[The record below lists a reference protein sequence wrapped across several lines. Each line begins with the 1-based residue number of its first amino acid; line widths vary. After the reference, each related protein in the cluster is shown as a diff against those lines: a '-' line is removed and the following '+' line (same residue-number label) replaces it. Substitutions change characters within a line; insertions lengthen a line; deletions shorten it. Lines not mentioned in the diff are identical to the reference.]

1 MAIFFAM
8 PGNEGLT
15 EHLARISG
23 GEAGAIE
30 VRSFPDGESYVRVL
44 CDVKGSEAFLVRT
57 LARPD
62 PQFLALCF
70 AAATIKDLG
79 AARLQLIARY
89 VAYMRQGGIF
99 IRARRLRRNDLPACF
114 SGISKA

>member
-1 MAIFFAM
+1 MFECFA
-8 PGNEGLT
+8 T
-15 EHLARISG
+15 S
-23 GEAGAIE
+23 
-30 VRSFPDGESYVRVL
+30 
-44 CDVKGSEAFLVRT
+44 KGSEAFLVRT

-99 IRARRLRRNDLPACF
+99 IRGEALTSQRFAGMLQRHFEGLITIDPHLHSHATLDEVYEISSVSVRSPDA
-114 SGISKA
+114 SGRPQTA